1 MSVMKFLN
9 ILFENSDLKQAKLYQ
24 PAHKASNKPD
34 TGITIQHPGAYNVIK
49 DCADITIKYL
59 PHYVFGAYAFPFSTL
74 KGKFKKPD
82 IEEFVKKCRDDYA
95 LNQLLIIIKEKY
107 NSQNNNTQTLVVSN
121 DLLKKASNDMDDP
134 YGLYGVE
141 EAYEEKPVSNDLSD
155 VDLLCQAFSVE

>member
-1 MSVMKFLN
+1 MKFLD
-9 ILFENSDLKQAKLYQ
+9 ILFENSELKYAKLYQ
-24 PAHKASNKPD
+24 PAHKAYNKPD
-34 TGITIQHPGAYNVIK
+34 TGITVQHPGAYNVIK

-59 PHYVFGAYAFPFSTL
+59 PHYVFGAYAFPFVTL

-107 NSQNNNTQTLVVSN
+107 GTQSPSMQTIVVPN
-121 DLLKKASNDMDDP
+121 DLLKKASTDMDDP
-134 YGLYGVE
+134 YGLYGEE
-141 EAYEEKPVSNDLSD
+141 EAYEEKPTSNTLSD

>member
-1 MSVMKFLN
+1 MKFITTL
-9 ILFENSDLKQAKLYQ
+9 LENSELKYAKLYQ
-24 PAHKASNKPD
+24 PAHKAYGKPD

-59 PHYVFGAYAFPFSTL
+59 PHYVFGAYAFPFVTL

-82 IEEFVKKCRDDYA
+82 IEDFVKKCRDDYV

-107 NSQNNNTQTLVVSN
+107 SDQNSGMQTIVVSN

-141 EAYEEKPVSNDLSD
+141 EAYEEKSVSNDLSD